1 MSTIS
6 QTKMSTI
13 RRTSIEKT
21 KSFSQSRQSFVI
33 TIYAMCGFA
42 IFITLIAFTVCC
54 FVKIKRRIDQKKKI
68 RKEWANIPEGK
79 STEVNILKRNSFS
92 NERILP
98 TDHYFTRIRKD
109 FYSNMES
116 GVGLN
121 LLKTSSSE
129 SITDDID
136 AKDNRKQK
144 IIEK

>member
-1 MSTIS
+1 
-6 QTKMSTI
+6 
-13 RRTSIEKT
+13 
-21 KSFSQSRQSFVI
+21 
-33 TIYAMCGFA
+33 MCGFA
-42 IFITLIAFTVCC
+42 IFITLLAFTVCCVCCICCVCCFCC

-98 TDHYFTRIRKD
+98 TDHYLTKIRKD
-109 FYSNMES
+109 VYSNMES

-121 LLKTSSSE
+121 SLKTLSSE

-136 AKDNRKQK
+136 PKDNRKQK
-144 IIEK
+144 IKQKIIGQ

>member
-1 MSTIS
+1 
-6 QTKMSTI
+6 
-13 RRTSIEKT
+13 
-21 KSFSQSRQSFVI
+21 
-33 TIYAMCGFA
+33 MCGFA
-42 IFITLIAFTVCC
+42 IFITLLAFTVCCVCCICCVCCFCC

-79 STEVNILKRNSFS
+79 STQINLLKRNSFS

-121 LLKTSSSE
+121 SLKTLSSE

-136 AKDNRKQK
+136 PKDNRKQK
-144 IIEK
+144 IKQKIIGQ